1 MMEAFTAYIKT
12 ISALTVFSVAVGL
25 LMPKG
30 NFRQYTRW
38 ILGLLVLLAV
48 LKPMLGLF
56 RLEEMDFS
64 QFFALPEQEVSYD
77 AELGENWTRKTM
89 ENQVLSELQRQEQ
102 NVDGVHIAWNEESG
116 LPEEMEISGKNLP
129 DSLKEDVAKEY
140 GMETEAV
147 TLVP

>member
-1 MMEAFTAYIKT
+1 MMEAFTAYIKN

-25 LMPKG
+25 LMPNG

-89 ENQVLSELQRQEQ
+89 ENQVLSELQRQEA
-102 NVDGVHIAWNEESG
+102 NVDGVHIGWNEESG

-129 DSLKEDVAKEY
+129 ESLKEDAAKEY
-140 GMETEAV
+140 GLETEAI

>member
-12 ISALTVFSVAVGL
+12 ISALTVFLVAVGL

-56 RLEEMDFS
+56 HLEEMDFS

-89 ENQVLSELQRQEQ
+89 ENQVLSELQRQEP
-102 NVDGVHIAWNEESG
+102 NVDDVHIAWNEESG

-129 DSLKEDVAKEY
+129 ESLKEDAAKEY
-140 GMETEAV
+140 GMETEAIM
-147 TLVP
+147 LAP

>member
-25 LMPKG
+25 LMPNG

-64 QFFALPEQEVSYD
+64 QFKD
-77 AELGENWTRKTM
+77 KCAERDIKITSFT
-89 ENQVLSELQRQEQ
+89 
-102 NVDGVHIAWNEESG
+102 
-116 LPEEMEISGKNLP
+116 
-129 DSLKEDVAKEY
+129 
-140 GMETEAV
+140 
-147 TLVP
+147 